1 MLKYIVKRI
10 LIFIP
15 TLIAISLLAFIISIT
30 APADPVEKLTNSADK
45 EGAANQQSDATKKIK
60 QELRKK
66 LGLDLPIFYFNF
78 GSLSDCDTL
87 YKIDDKDHIASL
99 SELTHLYGNW
109 PNISA
114 YYHQLIKTQ
123 LAHDKLNLDEIYQTQ
138 DSLNLVYTKNQIN
151 DAITKSSFEISAILE
166 TAKPGVLASKMSN
179 LDTLYLKY
187 DFLKVV
193 QKEYELSKKH
203 YNQII
208 ENNSHWKTYI
218 PKIVW
223 YGSKNQYHFWLF
235 GNTPL
240 AYKKSSFPYFNFK
253 YKHYLSTNS
262 LIGNT
267 FLKKKVN
274 FYNTTKHRT
283 KVLNKT
289 NKLLSSDHYLGTKNF
304 IFSSDSISSI
314 VSSDSIYNSTLDE
327 QILLIDQ
334 VRWDNSKRYGVLR
347 GDFGISYIDNQPIS
361 IKIWNKVW
369 ISFSFSILSVLFA
382 YIISIPLGIYSAYK
396 KDSKFDRI
404 SSIIVFV
411 LYSMPGFFIGVLLL
425 YTFANPDT
433 LRWFPVSGIQD
444 PSVFDPSW
452 SLIEKVSHRLPYF
465 VLPLVTYTYSS
476 FAFLSRI
483 MRVGVI
489 DVFNQDY
496 IRTARA
502 KGLGEGKVVM
512 KHALRNSLLPII
524 TVFAN
529 IFPLAIGGSVIIE
542 TIFTIPGMG
551 FEIYNSI
558 LNSDYPMI
566 VAVFTIIGFLTML
579 GYLIADIL
587 YAVVDPRISYK

>member
-1 MLKYIVKRI
+1 MFKYIVKRV

-15 TLIAISLLAFIISIT
+15 TLVAISLLAFIISIS

-45 EGAANQQSDATKKIK
+45 EGAANQQSDATKRVK

-78 GSLSDCDTL
+78 GSISDCDTL
-87 YKIDDKDHIASL
+87 YRLDDKDHIASL
-99 SELTHLYGNW
+99 SEMTHYYGNW
-109 PNISA
+109 PDIST

-123 LAHDKLNLDEIYQTQ
+123 LAHEKLVLDDIYLSQ
-138 DSLNLVYTKNQIN
+138 DSLKPFFTKNQIN
-151 DAITKSSFEISAILE
+151 DAITQSSFEISAILE
-166 TAKPGVLASKMSN
+166 TANPSVLESKMSN
-179 LDTLYLKY
+179 LDMLYSKY
-187 DFLKVV
+187 GFLNSIS
-193 QKEYELSKKH
+193 KEYNLSKEH
-203 YNQII
+203 YNQVL
-208 ENNSHWKTYI
+208 ENTSHWKTYI

-235 GNTPL
+235 GN
-240 AYKKSSFPYFNFK
+240 
-253 YKHYLSTNS
+253 
-262 LIGNT
+262 GQE
-267 FLKKKVN
+267 
-274 FYNTTKHRT
+274 R
-283 KVLNKT
+283 
-289 NKLLSSDHYLGTKNF
+289 
-304 IFSSDSISSI
+304 
-314 VSSDSIYNSTLDE
+314 E
-327 QILLIDQ
+327 
-334 VRWDNSKRYGVLR
+334 GVVR
-347 GDFGISYIDNQPIS
+347 GDFGLSYIDNQPINT
-361 IKIWNKVW
+361 KIWSKVW

-396 KDSKFDRI
+396 KDSRFDRI
-404 SSIIVFV
+404 SSVIVFI
-411 LYSMPGFFIGVLLL
+411 LYSMPSFFIGVLLL

-433 LRWFPVSGIQD
+433 YRWFPVSGIQD
-444 PSVFDPSW
+444 PSVYDASW
-452 SLIEKVSHRLPYF
+452 SLMEKISHRLPYF
-465 VLPLVTYTYSS
+465 VLPLLTYTYSS

-489 DVFNQDY
+489 DVFSQDY